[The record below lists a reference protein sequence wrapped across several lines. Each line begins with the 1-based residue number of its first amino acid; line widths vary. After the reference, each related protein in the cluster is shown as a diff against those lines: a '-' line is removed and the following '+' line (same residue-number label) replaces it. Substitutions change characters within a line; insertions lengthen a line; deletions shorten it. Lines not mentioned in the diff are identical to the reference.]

1 MGSSDQLSCTNFRS
15 VKLHDVANVSIGNLS
30 SHFYLTEADVG
41 RNRADA
47 SCPKLAELNG
57 YVSVTSCTDRLD
69 RDLIRGHS
77 VVVLANAP
85 LSEQLRIA
93 ALTRFGKYYDWLQRS
108 GGSLSPRKF
117 WTSKVC
123 TTFSRS
129 RFKILFKQCFKNRQ
143 KNIS

>member
-85 LSEQLRIA
+85 LSEQLRIS
-93 ALTRFGKYYDWLQRS
+93 ALTRFGKSYDCLKKLVTLTTKALDS
-108 GGSLSPRKF
+108 KSLYS
-117 WTSKVC
+117 
-123 TTFSRS
+123 
-129 RFKILFKQCFKNRQ
+129 I
-143 KNIS
+143 I